1 MKFEFTPYSPLQA
14 ARARFTKTS
23 LFAAVC
29 LAAVGLAAPQAQA
42 QQWPSRP
49 VVVVVPFPAGGN
61 TDTMARLASE
71 FLGKR
76 LGRTFVVE
84 NRPTGGGTLAAAQVA
99 QAPADGHTLFF
110 ASAGQMIILPAL
122 QKVTYDPEKDLTP
135 VSIFGTGPF
144 ILGVKSTLPVTNL
157 QEFISYAKGYK
168 DKLNASSAG
177 SGSIGH
183 LTAALMAKRMGV
195 EVVFVPYRGG
205 GPAMAAL
212 VAHDTDMYFGNASE
226 LISQAD
232 GGRIRMLAVS
242 TEKPMQQLPTLPPV
256 ASVYPGFKTSS
267 WNGFLV
273 AAGTPKEIISKL
285 ESEVRAAAQDPT
297 IRSRLEA
304 LGIEPVGNTS
314 AEFAAVINADRP
326 FYQEAIEAAGLK
338 RTE

>member
-1 MKFEFTPYSPLQA
+1 MKYEFNRGHSNIGL
-14 ARARFTKTS
+14 FTKR
-23 LFAAVC
+23 AALAAAC
-29 LAAVGLAAPQAQA
+29 LAAFGLAAPAASA
-42 QQWPSRP
+42 QQWPSRTIT
-49 VVVVVPFPAGGN
+49 VVVPFPAGGN

-71 FLGKR
+71 FLTKR

-110 ASAGQMIILPAL
+110 ASAGQLIILPAL
-122 QKVTYDPEKDLTP
+122 QKVTYDPQKDLKP

-144 ILGVKSTLPVTNL
+144 VLGVKSTLPVKNF
-157 QEFISYAKGYK
+157 QEFITYAKGYK
-168 DKLNASSAG
+168 EKLNAASAG

-195 EVVFVPYRGG
+195 DIVFVPYRGG

-212 VAHDTDMYFGNASE
+212 VAHDVDMYFGNASE
-226 LISQAD
+226 QIAQAE
-232 GGRIRMLAVS
+232 GGRIRLLAVS
-242 TEKPMQQLPTLPPV
+242 TEKPMKQLPNLPPV

-273 AAGTPKEIISKL
+273 ASGTPQAIVTKL
-285 ESEVRAAAQDPT
+285 ESEIRAAVQDPT
-297 IRSRLEA
+297 IRSRLQS

-314 AEFAAVINADRP
+314 AEFAAVIEADRP
-326 FYQEAIEAAGLK
+326 FYREAIEAAGLK
-338 RTE
+338 RAE